1 MIQRITRKAI
11 ESAIR
16 VNSNP
21 NPNPNTCRAIES
33 ARRAKLVLA
42 QRRRP
47 DVPTWLGLGRT
58 LNLTVTITVTVTV
71 TVTVTLTR
79 SPEVPTPSRWTALG
93 GGAPPARRR
102 SRASTVLSW

>member
-21 NPNPNTCRAIES
+21 NPNPDTCRAIES

-47 DVPTWLGLGRT
+47 DVPTC
-58 LNLTVTITVTVTV
+58 
-71 TVTVTLTR
+71 
-79 SPEVPTPSRWTALG
+79 
-93 GGAPPARRR
+93 
-102 SRASTVLSW
+102 